1 MSIECDDLQNPARTA
16 FLQHH
21 VHLTKEEIDEDRT
34 AFAARTGACFTGCLL
49 PLTDRVENP
58 LRDGGTKTGM
68 VKNIVIKETIVPDA
82 LTVRAGDEV
91 RWINQRQDSVTVT
104 IDEPL
109 EHNVSCRNGFS
120 KAMGM
125 GVDNSTT
132 LSSNE
137 TAGLCFSRIGTV
149 KYSVRPADETKTS
162 MANTHGSITVQ

>member
-1 MSIECDDLQNPARTA
+1 MKTA
-16 FLQHH
+16 LYLMLA
-21 VHLTKEEIDEDRT
+21 LTIVST
-34 AFAARTGACFTGCLL
+34 AACSNSPTASK
-49 PLTDRVENP
+49 THSEMEV
-58 LRDGGTKTGM
+58 GTKTGM
-68 VKNIVIKETIVPDA
+68 VKNIVIKDTIVPDA

-137 TAGLCFSRIGTV
+137 TAGLCFSRVGTV
-149 KYSVRPADETKTS
+149 RYSVRPSADTKTS
-162 MANTHGSITVQ
+162 MANTHGSINVQ